1 VQQQQTRNKR
11 SPTSHK
17 AVMFQCCPHLTLCR
31 SASTP
36 DSSSTS
42 LHRACSRVSPSSRK
56 PARVEYLQSQH
67 TINTW
72 TSMDVTGP
80 ACSRVS
86 PSSSKPARVEYLH
99 RDTPLNLWGTSVC
112 PAQGSPQGWES
123 CTTHT
128 PSHHGQQLAH
138 DPCKEA
144 CKGGGTAPNL
154 KRRVLPHAD
163 MLALSYVCW
172 TSAYCLPSTVCTVR
186 TTHTTP
192 AHHKM
197 QEATKATTLCAGCKS
212 QLALHVHGAYTL
224 IQAHTDTTPHS

>member
-1 VQQQQTRNKR
+1 MQLRHRARTRCRKSACSPGSCCCSSSTSTHRDIYVQCRNYLCDSGHGNVQRQQTRNKR
-11 SPTSHK
+11 LPTSHK

-99 RDTPLNLWGTSVC
+99 RHTPLNLWGTSVC

-128 PSHHGQQLAH
+128 HSHHGQQLAH

-154 KRRVLPHAD
+154 KHRVLPHAD
-163 MLALSYVCW
+163 MLALGYVCW
-172 TSAYCLPSTVCTVR
+172 A
-186 TTHTTP
+186 
-192 AHHKM
+192 
-197 QEATKATTLCAGCKS
+197 
-212 QLALHVHGAYTL
+212 
-224 IQAHTDTTPHS
+224 

>member
-1 VQQQQTRNKR
+1 MFVDKCSCGIALGHVAGKVPAAQGAAAAAPAHIGTSTCSVGITLCDSGHGNVQRQQTRNKR
-11 SPTSHK
+11 LPTSHK

-42 LHRACSRVSPSSRK
+42 LHKACSRVSPSSRK
-56 PARVEYLQSQH
+56 PARVEYL
-67 TINTW
+67 
-72 TSMDVTGP
+72 
-80 ACSRVS
+80 
-86 PSSSKPARVEYLH
+86 H
-99 RDTPLNLWGTSVC
+99 RDTPVNLWGTSVW
-112 PAQGSPQGWES
+112 PAQGSPQGWKS

-128 PSHHGQQLAH
+128 HTHSHHGQQLAH

-172 TSAYCLPSTVCTVR
+172 A
-186 TTHTTP
+186 
-192 AHHKM
+192 
-197 QEATKATTLCAGCKS
+197 
-212 QLALHVHGAYTL
+212 
-224 IQAHTDTTPHS
+224 